1 MSHEL
6 ILIAVV
12 LVIFVGMAMYFMIL
26 AGRTR

>member
-1 MSHEL
+1 MPHEL